1 MVNELKFPKYKHTAS
16 GRIYTC
22 IGFTVDLRSTW
33 EWYAF
38 EDEGNGIYFGYV
50 MGFENEFGSFSE
62 KEFVEAGVIPMTK
75 SPQELRELMPPI
87 GFTRVL
93 EGVK

>member
-1 MVNELKFPKYKHTAS
+1 
-16 GRIYTC
+16 
-22 IGFTVDLRSTW
+22 
-33 EWYAF
+33 
-38 EDEGNGIYFGYV
+38 

-75 SPQELRELMPPI
+75 KPKELRELMPPI

>member
-38 EDEGNGIYFGYV
+38 EDEETVFTLV
-50 MGFENEFGSFSE
+50 MLWDL
-62 KEFVEAGVIPMTK
+62 K
-75 SPQELRELMPPI
+75 
-87 GFTRVL
+87 RVRKFL
-93 EGVK
+93 